1 MDPLSAVTAAKIQ
14 LLLVADLRAGAVQR
28 DDTEIGMTVR
38 WWKLSEAVDAVR
50 AGRITEAG
58 SVAGLLL
65 AAHAQGV
72 RPDGHRDLL
81 LTDDNLQAITAPA
94 SASAASAV
102 HTTPVACEFKRS
114 WGSRLG
120 CDGDNRPTLLA
131 ANLRR

>member
-14 LLLVADLRAGAVQR
+14 LFLVADLRAGVVHR

-94 SASAASAV
+94 SASAVSAA
-102 HTTPVACEFKRS
+102 HATPAACEFKRS
-114 WGSRLG
+114 WGSRPG